1 MSIFFV
7 QFLLIESSLLL
18 EIMSQSNERS
28 ATTVDMDFFEQPA
41 YLLNKRLLSIIGI
54 WPFQKTLAKLL
65 RQNIILI
72 FCFTLLIAE
81 VKGKEKKKKSLFL
94 NNNKINAKIEAY
106 NDDYFVRM
114 IG

>member
-7 QFLLIESSLLL
+7 QFLLIESSFLL

-54 WPFQKTLAKLL
+54 WPFQKTVPKLL
-65 RQNIILI
+65 RQNIVLI
-72 FCFTLLIAE
+72 FCFSLLIAE
-81 VKGKEKKKKSLFL
+81 VKGKKKKKKMFIFY

-106 NDDYFVRM
+106 NDTILFE
-114 IG
+114 